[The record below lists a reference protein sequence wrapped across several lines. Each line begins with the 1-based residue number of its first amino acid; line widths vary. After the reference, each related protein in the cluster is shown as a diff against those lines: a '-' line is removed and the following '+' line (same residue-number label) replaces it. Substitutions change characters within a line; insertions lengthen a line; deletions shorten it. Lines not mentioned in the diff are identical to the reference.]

1 MYILKVPMQ
10 YLVEDAT
17 EDQKKVVELYESQ
30 CEKSM
35 TSPYPS
41 AIILPSEVFEGGS
54 NMFSYDTFNLT
65 EAIIL
70 KIPSD
75 FLDVMSSGYKR
86 FIYNRVKMNLSDL
99 QNTKINPGYH
109 NKRYGITLPSETDS
123 NGNPLFYFKSYKSYC
138 DNRG

>member
-17 EDQKKVVELYESQ
+17 EDQKKVVEIYEER

-35 TSPYPS
+35 TSPYSS
-41 AIILPSEVFEGGS
+41 AIILPSEVFENGS

-70 KIPSD
+70 KMPSA
-75 FLDVMSSGYKR
+75 FLDVMASGDNSFIYKR
-86 FIYNRVKMNLSDL
+86 VMRNLSDL
-99 QNTKINPGYH
+99 QNTKINPNYQ
-109 NKRYGITLPSETDS
+109 NKRHGITLPSETDD

-138 DNRG
+138 DNRS